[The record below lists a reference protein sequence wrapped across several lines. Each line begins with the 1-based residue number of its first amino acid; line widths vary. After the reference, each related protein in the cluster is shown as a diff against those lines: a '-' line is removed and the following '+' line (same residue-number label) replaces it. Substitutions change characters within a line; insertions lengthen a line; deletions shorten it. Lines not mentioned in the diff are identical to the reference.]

1 MSSGRYVPE
10 QELRGLVEKLRAT
23 GIDDPSI
30 LNALAHV
37 RGEMIGRRDYT
48 WNDALDVAVSLRA
61 NGAGTG
67 PILQQLAV
75 TVGLLVKEIAQP
87 EFEGRMLR
95 QFVDKAREQV
105 GRR

>member
-1 MSSGRYVPE
+1 MYRARPAPSRSGR
-10 QELRGLVEKLRAT
+10 
-23 GIDDPSI
+23 
-30 LNALAHV
+30 
-37 RGEMIGRRDYT
+37 GR
-48 WNDALDVAVSLRA
+48 
-61 NGAGTG
+61 GAGTG

-87 EFEGRMLR
+87 ELEGRMLR